1 MNTTNRHTLTR
12 FIPFILLLLAV
23 ATLSLPMAIRYAAA
37 EPAEPAAVSAESKIY
52 LPLVVKPQTA
62 AAVQNANFE
71 NGRTG
76 WVEFSNDGQ
85 AVIRTD
91 QPVTAYSGSW
101 VAWLGGAKN
110 NVSSITQQVT
120 VPSTTPYLAY
130 YQYIASADLCG
141 YDKAYVFAG
150 ATQVTTY
157 DLCTSNNTNGWVK
170 RVVNL
175 SAYAGQSIALQI
187 RVTTDSTLN
196 SSLFIDDVSFQT
208 SAAAA
213 AETTMEQDM
222 IDDSVLIFKSGEIE
236 TAVVMEQ
243 ARRNKQ

>member
-1 MNTTNRHTLTR
+1 MKITNRHTLTR
-12 FIPFILLLLAV
+12 LIRFSLFLLVV
-23 ATLSLPMAIRYAAA
+23 ATLSLPMFSRYAAA
-37 EPAEPAAVSAESKIY
+37 EPAEPAAVSEESKIY
-52 LPLVVKPQTA
+52 LPLVVKQQLP

-91 QPVTAYSGSW
+91 QPVAAHSGSW

-120 VPSTTPYLAY
+120 VPAATPYLAY
-130 YQYIASADLCG
+130 YHYIASADLCG
-141 YDKAYVFAG
+141 YDKAVVFAG
-150 ATQVTTY
+150 AAQVATY

-187 RVTTDSTLN
+187 RVTTDGSLN
-196 SSLFIDDVSFQT
+196 SSLFIDDVGFQT
-208 SAAAA
+208 SAASA
-213 AETTMEQDM
+213 AETTMGQDT
-222 IDDSVLIFKSGEIE
+222 IDDGILIFKSGEME
-236 TAVVMEQ
+236 TE
-243 ARRNKQ
+243 